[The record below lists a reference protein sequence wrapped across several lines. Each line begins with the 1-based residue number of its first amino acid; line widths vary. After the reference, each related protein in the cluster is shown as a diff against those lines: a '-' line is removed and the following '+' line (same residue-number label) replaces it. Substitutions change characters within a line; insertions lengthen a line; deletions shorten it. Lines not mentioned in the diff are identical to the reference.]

1 MDRIKKKRE
10 EIDSIDLQIMALL
23 DKRFFLT
30 SEIGRIKKEVK
41 KVVLDPYREQMILD
55 KTTKFSHYPQ
65 LKEIYHTIMNESK
78 NLQRK

>member
-65 LKEIYHTIMNESK
+65 LKEIYQTIMNESK